1 VDVRIA
7 VVDDEPDL
15 RSAYAKILTN
25 LGFPAPTLFPDG
37 TSLIEALTSNQST
50 FDLIFIDYRLP
61 EMNGIEAAKIVK
73 RYRPD
78 TKIILATAFDSVQD
92 EALSEGFFFLHKPF
106 SKNILAENV
115 KNVLHGLPEGI
126 GKMDSV

>member
-7 VVDDEPDL
+7 IVDDEPDL
-15 RSAYAKILTN
+15 RSAYSKILTN
-25 LGFPAPTLFPDG
+25 LGFPAPTLFANG
-37 TSLIEALTSNQST
+37 TSLIEALASDQST
-50 FDLIFIDYRLP
+50 FDLIFMDYRLP

-78 TKIILATAFDSVQD
+78 TKIILATAFDSVEQ

-106 SKNILAENV
+106 SKNVLAENIR
-115 KNVLHGLPEGI
+115 NVLQGLPG
-126 GKMDSV
+126 GMGTMDSI